1 MRGPNVWSGKYVI
14 KANTPV
20 EHPEVYPD
28 VLNTVK
34 ENASDKMSDHRQR
47 PRISRTFFHKIEA
60 NNRGCSLSKYICIW
74 SSQKT

>member
-47 PRISRTFFHKIEA
+47 PRIH
-60 NNRGCSLSKYICIW
+60 KYICIW